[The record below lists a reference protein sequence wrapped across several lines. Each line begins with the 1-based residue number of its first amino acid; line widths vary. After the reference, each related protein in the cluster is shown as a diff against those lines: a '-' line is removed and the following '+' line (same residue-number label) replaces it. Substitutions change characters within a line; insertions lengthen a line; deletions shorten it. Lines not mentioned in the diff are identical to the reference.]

1 MGITIVLTALHCV
14 VWLKKKEKKKK
25 VIPVLLV
32 SSKYCFEFYLGSSIL
47 FIYLFPFET
56 EKCGFG
62 TSTREICHI
71 AVSSE

>member
-1 MGITIVLTALHCV
+1 MV
-14 VWLKKKEKKKK
+14 KKKIKKM
-25 VIPVLLV
+25 IPVLLI
-32 SSKYCFEFYLGSSIL
+32 SSKNCFEFYLGSSIL

-62 TSTREICHI
+62 TSTREIWHI